1 MQPWFAFYTVTGG
14 ASAALLGLL
23 FVAVSMNAA
32 VMLGDGHE
40 GSRRLAEQ
48 AFGNYLVVLMVSVL
62 ALFPQITLT
71 EFSSTALSLTVVSA
85 GWMLVRL
92 YLTLTRP
99 ADLKTRL
106 FALRRHLAALVGF
119 GMLFASALAMILR
132 HEDHRSWFAAALMV
146 LLFSA
151 TEVSWELLMRVAK
164 LKPAA

>member
-1 MQPWFAFYTVTGG
+1 MQAWFAFYTVTGG

-32 VMLGDGHE
+32 AILGDEHQ

-48 AFGNYLVVLMVSVL
+48 AFQNYLVVLMVSVL

-71 EFSSTALSLTVVSA
+71 EFSSTALSLTVFSA

-92 YLTLTRP
+92 YLALTRP
-99 ADLKTRL
+99 ADLHSRL
-106 FALRRHLAALVGF
+106 FALRRHFAALVGF
-119 GMLFASALAMILR
+119 AMLFAAALLMILR
-132 HEDHRSWFAAALMV
+132 REDHRSWFAASLMV

-151 TEVSWELLMRVAK
+151 TEVSWELLMRVAR
-164 LKPAA
+164 LKPPA